1 MLKIFLLFFSLSCPF
16 VATAQETNY
25 QTFYNTIYAIEIK
38 IKNTS
43 ELKAALVENGLKDK
57 KWLQYVL
64 NMNGIRREELDQ
76 LKSKT
81 TLFLPKLNPVIENES
96 ELNTEN
102 KPICTLMNP
111 KELEKQLRLK
121 GIYRNYHDYIYS
133 RKAKLAGTVKNTLK
147 LDTFYYPN
155 LKRWV
160 KITKDIN
167 SDKDFDNNEIF
178 LPPCVPAIAPIEKVS
193 PKVAPVIIAPKKVT
207 KKTTPRKKV
216 YSYFATTSLG
226 RVTVQSDDS
235 INSQFQLTF
244 LKVGLG
250 VQRSMD
256 QYSLRAGLA
265 LNNYLS
271 IKFKSDEGS
280 GSTNKI
286 NSYYDLFIGGF
297 KTFGNNRVTLQYD
310 NLNYLLN
317 KKNQTA
323 VNLGPIRVDR
333 ISILESYR
341 LTEKFLLL
349 AGLGYF
355 PSLLSHANGIE
366 GSVGA
371 GYVYDKRLTFFGNI
385 VINKLSKDGMNNQ
398 SKVFVIGANY
408 NF

>member
-1 MLKIFLLFFSLSCPF
+1 MLKIFLLLFSLSCTV
-16 VATAQETNY
+16 VATAQEANY

-38 IKNTS
+38 IQNTS

-64 NMNGIRREELDQ
+64 NMNGLRRQELDQ

-81 TLFLPKLNPVIENES
+81 TLFLPKLNPAIENES

-102 KPICTLMNP
+102 KPICSLMNP

-133 RKAKLAGTVKNTLK
+133 RKAKLVGTVKNTLK

-167 SDKDFDNNEIF
+167 SDKDFDNQEIF
-178 LPPCVPAIAPIEKVS
+178 LPPCVPPKAPVAKML
-193 PKVAPVIIAPKKVT
+193 PKVAPVMIEPKKVLP
-207 KKTTPRKKV
+207 KKKI
-216 YSYFATTSLG
+216 YSYFASTSLG
-226 RVTVQSDDS
+226 QVAVQSDDS

-244 LKVGLG
+244 FKVGLG
-250 VQRSMD
+250 VQRTMD

-280 GSTNKI
+280 GSSNKI

-297 KTFGNNRVTLQYD
+297 KNFGKNRVTLQYD

-317 KKNQTA
+317 KNNQTA
-323 VNLGPIRVDR
+323 INLGPVRVDR
-333 ISILESYR
+333 ISILESFR
-341 LTEKFLLL
+341 LNERYLLL

-355 PSLLSHANGIE
+355 PSLFSHANGIE

-371 GYVYDKRLTFFGNI
+371 GFVYDKRLTFFGNI
-385 VINKLSKDGMNNQ
+385 IINKLSKGGMNNE

>member
-1 MLKIFLLFFSLSCPF
+1 MLKIFLLFFSLFCTV

-25 QTFYNTIYAIEIK
+25 QNFYNSIYSIEIRVQ
-38 IKNTS
+38 NAS
-43 ELKAALVENGLKDK
+43 ELKAALVKNGLRDK

-64 NMNGIRREELDQ
+64 NMNGLRRGELDQ

-81 TLFLPKLNPVIENES
+81 TLFLPKLNPAIENES

-102 KPICTLMNP
+102 KPLCSLMNP

-133 RKAKLAGTVKNTLK
+133 RKAKLVGTVKNTLK

-167 SDKDFDNNEIF
+167 SDKNFDNNEIF
-178 LPPCVPAIAPIEKVS
+178 LPPCVPSITAIAKEL
-193 PKVAPVIIAPKKVT
+193 PKAAPVSIEPQKVT
-207 KKTTPRKKV
+207 KKTTPRKKI
-216 YSYFATTSLG
+216 YSYFANTSLG
-226 RVTVQSDDS
+226 QVTVQSDDS
-235 INSQFQLTF
+235 INSQFQLKF
-244 LKVGLG
+244 LKIALG

-256 QYSLRAGLA
+256 QYTLRAGLA
-265 LNNYLS
+265 LNNYLA

-286 NSYYDLFIGGF
+286 NSYYDLFFGGT
-297 KTFGNNRVTLQYD
+297 KIFGNNRLTLQYD

-323 VNLGPIRVDR
+323 INLGPVRVDR
-333 ISILESYR
+333 ISVFESYR
-341 LTEKFLLL
+341 LTERYLLL

-355 PSLLSHANGIE
+355 PSLFSKANGIE
-366 GSVGA
+366 GSVGV
-371 GYVYDKRLTFFGNI
+371 GYVYDKRLTFLGNI
-385 VINKLSKDGMNNQ
+385 ILNKLSKDGMNNE

>member
-1 MLKIFLLFFSLSCPF
+1 MLKLLLLLFSLSWTI
-16 VATAQETNY
+16 VVTAQDTNY
-25 QTFYNTIYAIEIK
+25 QAFYNSIYAIEIK
-38 IKNTS
+38 IQNTS

-64 NMNGIRREELDQ
+64 NMNGLKMEELDQ
-76 LKSKT
+76 LKTSK
-81 TLFLPKLNPVIENES
+81 TLFLPKLDPSVENEP
-96 ELNTEN
+96 ELNREN
-102 KPICTLMNP
+102 KPICSLMNP
-111 KELEKQLRLK
+111 RELEKQFQLK

-133 RKAKLAGTVKNTLK
+133 RKAKMLGTVKNTLNSDK
-147 LDTFYYPN
+147 FYYPN

-167 SDKDFDNNEIF
+167 LQKNFDNQEIF
-178 LPPCVPAIAPIEKVS
+178 LPPCVPSITTIAKEL
-193 PKVAPVIIAPKKVT
+193 PKAASVIIAPQTVT
-207 KKTTPRKKV
+207 KKTTPRKKI
-216 YSYFATTSLG
+216 YSYFANTSLG
-226 RVTVQSDDS
+226 QVTVQSDDS
-235 INSQFQLTF
+235 IKSQFQLTF
-244 LKVGLG
+244 LKIGLG

-286 NSYYDLFIGGF
+286 NSYYDLFIGGS
-297 KTFGNNRVTLQYD
+297 KNFGNSRVTLQYD

-323 VNLGPIRVDR
+323 INLGPVRVDR
-333 ISILESYR
+333 ISILEAYR
-341 LTEKFLLL
+341 LNERYLLL

-355 PSLLSHANGIE
+355 PSLFSYANGLE
-366 GSVGA
+366 GSIGA
-371 GYVYDKRLTFFGNI
+371 GYAYDKRLTFLGNI
-385 VINKLSKDGMNNQ
+385 ILNKLSKGGMNNE